1 MAQPPRPGNS
11 LDEFPDNEF
20 EGMNVAVLGAADGV
34 GPAVVET
41 LRDAGARLA
50 ADAGPAAHVIPLDG
64 DPAAFIA
71 RCEAELGGID
81 VLIVSARP
89 VSNKAVLAVTAE
101 EFRDVIEHDL
111 VLAALCM
118 MEAAKRM
125 VKRGCGRIIVF
136 ASMSGKTG
144 PHHNVAPFAAAK
156 GGLLALVRVMA
167 AELAEHGVTVNGIA
181 TALFEP
187 QVAAM
192 SEEKRTALKRG
203 IPVGRFGR
211 PTEAAHAVL
220 FLASAKAGFVTG
232 ECLNL
237 SGGRFM
243 D

>member
-1 MAQPPRPGNS
+1 MVRVASNDRS
-11 LDEFPDNEF
+11 SEVISEF
-20 EGMNVAVLGAADGV
+20 EGMNIAVLGAAEGV

-41 LRDAGARLA
+41 LRGAGARLA
-50 ADAGPAAHVIPLDG
+50 ADTGPAAHIIPFDR
-64 DPAAFIA
+64 DPVKFID
-71 RCEAELGGID
+71 RCEADLGGID
-81 VLIVSARP
+81 VLIISARP
-89 VSNKAVLAVTAE
+89 VSNKGVLAVTAE
-101 EFRDVIEHDL
+101 EFRDIIEQDL

-118 MEAAKRM
+118 TEAAKRM
-125 VKRGCGRIIVF
+125 VKRGRGRIIVF

-144 PHHNVAPFAAAK
+144 PHHNVGPFAAAK
-156 GGLLALVRVMA
+156 GGLLAFVRVMA

-187 QVAAM
+187 QVASM
-192 SEEKRTALKRG
+192 SDEKRMALKRG

-211 PTEAAHAVL
+211 PEEAAHAVM
-220 FLASAKAGFVTG
+220 FLASANAAFVTG